1 LSNIRIAKSPVCVV
15 HLARARNGLAPF
27 QTFVA
32 SYRLNLAGMGH
43 DLLIILK
50 GFRGSDRVQPFQKE
64 AEALGAR
71 TLAISD
77 FGLDLRAYYLAM
89 RRFDYPHFC
98 FLNSYAELLADDWLA
113 KMYSAIQ
120 NRGVGLV
127 GATGSGESMYTNALL
142 QREDETSAAPL
153 RRLATAV
160 RTGYCRL
167 CFDPFPNYHIRTNAF
182 LISRSI
188 MLNVWPWSVPTKRSA
203 YLFENGKN
211 NLTKRV
217 SRSGLDALVVGKDG
231 RAYAR
236 DQWQA
241 SGTFRQQQQANLLIA
256 DNQSREYA
264 NASPAARRHLS
275 RLAWGDQAQGERADS
290 RTSQ

>member
-1 LSNIRIAKSPVCVV
+1 MNPVCVV
-15 HLARARNGLAPF
+15 HLARARNGLTPF
-27 QTFVA
+27 RIFVS
-32 SYRLNLAGMGH
+32 SYRLHPAGMEH
-43 DLLIILK
+43 DLLVVLK
-50 GFRGSDRVQPFQKE
+50 GFGGGKEVLPFQKE
-64 AEALGAR
+64 VEALGAR
-71 TLAISD
+71 TLAMSD
-77 FGLDLRAYYLAM
+77 FGLDLRAYYMAM

-217 SRSGLDALVVGKDG
+217 SRSGLNALVVGRDG

-241 SGTFRQQQQANLLIA
+241 SRTFRQQEQENLLIA
-256 DNQSREYA
+256 DNQTREYSNA
-264 NASPAARRHLS
+264 NLEVRRRLS
-275 RLAWGDQAQGERADS
+275 RSAWGDQLP
-290 RTSQ
+290 